1 MSGMRV
7 RLGHIFDP
15 ASGRALIVPVD
26 HGLVLGALAGLENP
40 RSLLESLEPLGVDA
54 TLLGPGLA
62 QLHGDLFARRSAPA
76 RILTVDMPL
85 LSNVPGESSEVRAY
99 AMIATVDA
107 ALRLGVDGVKAMLVW
122 GIEPSVKMD
131 SLRLIA
137 ALARECDRSGMPL
150 MIEPVLWGAAIGD
163 ARHADAHLIANAC
176 RIAVEIGA
184 NIVKAPYVADMDALA
199 MLVRNT
205 PVPLVIL
212 GGPRLDSEREVLQ
225 IAEHA
230 TAAGVNGLVFGR
242 NVFQRP
248 NAAQMI
254 KALRAIIHDNI
265 TASEAAGLLGLAPDT
280 ERTNA
285 TVAVFN

>member
-1 MSGMRV
+1 MSSMRV

-15 ASGRALIVPVD
+15 SSGRALIVPVD
-26 HGLVLGALAGLENP
+26 HGLVLGSLAGLENP

-54 TLLGPGLA
+54 TLHGPGLA
-62 QLHGDLFARRSAPA
+62 QLHGDIFARRSAPT

-99 AMIATVDA
+99 AMVATVAD

-122 GIEPSVKMD
+122 GIEPRVEME

-137 ALARECDRSGMPL
+137 ALARECELSGMPL
-150 MIEPVLWGAAIGD
+150 MVEPVLWGAAIGD
-163 ARHADAHLIANAC
+163 ARHADPHLIANAC
-176 RIAVEIGA
+176 RIAVELGA
-184 NIVKAPYVADMDALA
+184 HIVKAPYVADVDALA

-205 PVPLVIL
+205 PVPIVIL
-212 GGPRLDSEREVLQ
+212 GGPRLDDEREVLE

-230 TAAGVNGLVFGR
+230 TAAGVNGIVFGR

-248 NAAQMI
+248 SAAQMI
-254 KALRAIIHDNI
+254 KALRAIIHNNK
-265 TASEAAGLLGLAPDT
+265 TASEAAGLLGLSPD
-280 ERTNA
+280 A
-285 TVAVFN
+285 